1 MKNIPLFSC
10 ACSWAERLLIT
21 LSVCLLPPANEVCK
35 GYIFT
40 GVCLSIGETPPPP
53 HPGKTPH
60 PLGRPP
66 RVDTP
71 SPLRSACWDTVN
83 KQAVR
88 IPLECILVCKLR
100 PPSVLFFL
108 TCHVKKFHITSL
120 PKEIQLYNNK
130 FSWRT
135 GPRTSIYG
143 ILRSF
148 MTPLS
153 PHLLQCGHF
162 RTTPRR
168 KWKR

>member
-1 MKNIPLFSC
+1 MGRATSYYIVCMLVAARKRSLQ
-10 ACSWAERLLIT
+10 RLYFHRC
-21 LSVCLLPPANEVCK
+21 LSVHRGDTA
-35 GYIFT
+35 
-40 GVCLSIGETPPPP
+40 PPP

-60 PLGRPP
+60 PLGRPPPP